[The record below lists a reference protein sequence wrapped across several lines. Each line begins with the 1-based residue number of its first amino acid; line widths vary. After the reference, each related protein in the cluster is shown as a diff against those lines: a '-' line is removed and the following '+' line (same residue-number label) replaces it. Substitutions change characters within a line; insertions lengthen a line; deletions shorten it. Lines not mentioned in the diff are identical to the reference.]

1 MIFVIFISIVIGQ
14 ISGDFVRDL
23 KSKTSLE
30 IQKQA
35 AEDVI
40 NRLIP
45 EFTDRLEIFIDPK
58 LKTNTF
64 KVSRNIINI
73 YKCF

>member
-1 MIFVIFISIVIGQ
+1 MIFVILISIVIGQ